1 MHPPIRTAKAQMK
14 INFFSTQPSPYTP
27 QKSTEI
33 TENGSESSPHP
44 GYSR

>member
-1 MHPPIRTAKAQMK
+1 MHPPICTAKAQVK
-14 INFFSTQPSPYTP
+14 ISSFSTQPSPYTP
-27 QKSTEI
+27 QKPVEI